1 MTLQSISV
9 ENFLEIFN
17 FDTDIFLFNFF
28 TISDF
33 CFLKKC
39 KECLKSILKQLNSD
53 KSNCYGNYI
62 E

>member
-9 ENFLEIFN
+9 ENFLENFN

-28 TISDF
+28 TVADF
-33 CFLKKC
+33 CFLKKY
-39 KECLKSILKQLNSD
+39 KECLKSILKQLNSG
-53 KSNCYGNYI
+53 KSNYYGNYI